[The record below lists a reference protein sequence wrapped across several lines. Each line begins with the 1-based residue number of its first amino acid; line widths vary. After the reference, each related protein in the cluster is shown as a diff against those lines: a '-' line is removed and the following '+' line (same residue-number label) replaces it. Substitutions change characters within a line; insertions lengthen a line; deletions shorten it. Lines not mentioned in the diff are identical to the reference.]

1 MKSEELTVI
10 FEPAAR
16 QKSKFFT
23 TSLYHLHKK
32 EQSFLHYHD
41 VLELGICLSGNG
53 RCMTDRGTVTY
64 QAGNTQVIPP
74 YLPHYDVSDSDDSHW
89 MFMNIDI
96 PRISSSHLSPDP
108 AFFIELIQKSN
119 AWGVFSAKVAPRIH
133 ALITDIASLMQA
145 ESNTKEAADDLL
157 VAKLIALLIELSA
170 EHAATCTPTENLKRN
185 QSILPAMHCVSATLS
200 KGKCPTPRQMADACF
215 MSESYFRKI
224 FTAVMG
230 EPPKHYIS
238 RMQAQ
243 KAASL
248 LMTTDSPASTIAI
261 TCGYE
266 DHSTF
271 YRSFS
276 RIYGESPNEYRKK
289 K

>member
-1 MKSEELTVI
+1 MRSEELTII

-16 QKSKFFT
+16 QKNKFFT

-32 EQSFLHYHD
+32 KQSFLHYHD
-41 VLELGICLSGNG
+41 VLELGVCLSGNG
-53 RCMTDRGTVTY
+53 RCLTDSGAVPY
-64 QAGNTQVIPP
+64 QVGDTQVIPP
-74 YLPHYDVSDSDDSHW
+74 YLPHYDVSDSEDSHW
-89 MFMNIDI
+89 MFMNIDM

-108 AFFIELIQKSN
+108 AFFIELLQKSN
-119 AWGVFSAKVAPRIH
+119 AWGIFSPTTAPRIH
-133 ALITDIASLMQA
+133 ALISDIAKLMQA
-145 ESNTKEAADDLL
+145 ESNTREATDDLL
-157 VAKLIALLIELSA
+157 TAKLITLLIELSA
-170 EHAATCTPTENLKRN
+170 EHAATLAPTENLKRN